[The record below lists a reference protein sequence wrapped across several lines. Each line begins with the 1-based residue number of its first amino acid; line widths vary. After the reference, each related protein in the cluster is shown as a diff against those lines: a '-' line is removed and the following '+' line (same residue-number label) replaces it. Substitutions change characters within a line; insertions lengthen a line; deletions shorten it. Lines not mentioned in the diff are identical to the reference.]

1 MIHVK
6 WDLNN
11 SREFARWDERM
22 SCFPPEI
29 LEIMNNNQVQ
39 EDAGGDFFMRQGDA
53 HLKENRLNLNHLDLT
68 DKQLIAVS
76 LVFYGG

>member
-1 MIHVK
+1 M
-6 WDLNN
+6 
-11 SREFARWDERM
+11 
-22 SCFPPEI
+22 
-29 LEIMNNNQVQ
+29 Q

-76 LVFYGG
+76 LVFYGGLKKMRAARVMKISPQDLTEHIQAGLKKIRRSL